1 MLDTGDREYI
11 KGLLI
16 LRLTNSG
23 ALRQTLVSYLPQDLA
38 QQVGE
43 GMNPATLV
51 ERVLALCEADGWR
64 RTPTAMANLLSYL
77 GNTDRVPQILAKL
90 AAAPAAAPDND
101 PFTASILDTGQP
113 FLDRL
118 PTRTVLRTWTEPLPI
133 KQVMVVDGPP
143 KTGKSYTVEYVR
155 HIIRHVASSSGQGAS
170 DVRWVLVS
178 LERDQAA
185 SCGQGELATELVDAL
200 GGDTTDMPTSDT
212 NTTAWTKQLVTR
224 VLREANSRGLRW
236 WFVLDSFRSS
246 RPGEHPPWQLREDT
260 RDFIIAFVKGLTNG
274 INTGLHRLLLLDFDR
289 AILPLAPQAV
299 GLDKTCSIP
308 HAAVTALVRSIIA
321 SSGKA
326 LDPVALEAEV
336 MSDLADPVDNLPE
349 LNERLIELMG
359 LGA

>member
-1 MLDTGDREYI
+1 
-11 KGLLI
+11 
-16 LRLTNSG
+16 
-23 ALRQTLVSYLPQDLA
+23 
-38 QQVGE
+38 
-43 GMNPATLV
+43 MNPATLV
-51 ERVLALCEADGWR
+51 ERVLTLCEADGWR
-64 RTPTAMANLLSYL
+64 STPTAMHNLLFYL

-90 AAAPAAAPDND
+90 AARPAAPAND

-118 PTRTVLRTWTEPLPI
+118 PTRTVLRTWTDPLPV
-133 KQVMVVDGPP
+133 KQVMVVDGPS

-155 HIIRHVASSSGQGAS
+155 HIIRHVASSSGQGTS
-170 DVRWVLVS
+170 DVRWALVS
-178 LERDQAA
+178 LERDQVA
-185 SCGQGELATELVDAL
+185 SCGQAELATELVSAL
-200 GGDTTDMPTSDT
+200 GGDPTDMPRSDT
-212 NTTAWTKQLVTR
+212 NTAAWTKQLVTR

-236 WFVLDSFRSS
+236 WFVLDGFRSS
-246 RPGEHPPWQLREDT
+246 RPGEDPPWHLREDA

-274 INTGLHRLLLLDFDR
+274 INPGLHRLLLLDFDR

-308 HAAVTALVRSIIA
+308 QASVTALVRSIIA